1 MRRAAPSLV
10 ATAYLVSILTG
21 CETIETRKPFV
32 DSLPPDIG
40 TIGVSLIEA
49 KPEID
54 IEVPTRSKAEGLG
67 EGASSGGAT
76 GALIGAQVAV
86 QGGAVGILL
95 APYLIGT
102 GLIIGTI
109 AGGVYGLANSEN
121 AETVIKAEAAIHS
134 ATSTVPV
141 QQRLQNKVAY
151 FISSLTKRDVRI
163 IPADES
169 SNIDMQAQ
177 DQTLTIPPVVA
188 NLELSITDIKSEGG
202 FLGNPTSLVLL
213 VETRLIRTNDNE
225 LLFEGDYQFNSLGR
239 KLPEWA
245 SNDAEAV
252 YQAYERAIH
261 TIANEIVHEH
271 FLLYYAP
278 EELIPKEPPP
288 KAQTLGYT
296 SWTNDIGDKNKTEDE
311 KKETDTWKPR
321 WDGSYLVELVEPIQK
336 YFIFTPKVDSLT
348 PVFRWRVFP
357 QPIDKKRDPGD
368 VISRIDN
375 VVYDLE
381 IYNVSEESPREAV
394 HYQHGLTENE
404 YRIPRGLKVCRKYA
418 WSVRARFNLG
428 PYMRSTEWAGSYFY
442 PRTVRNR
449 SIRTSKA
456 SSEKVQI
463 TPTYPIGRFQLFKTP
478 CPPKKPEILQE

>member
-1 MRRAAPSLV
+1 MRRTAPSLV

-21 CETIETRKPFV
+21 CETIEIKKPFV

-40 TIGVSLIEA
+40 TIGVSIIES

-86 QGGAVGILL
+86 QGGPVGILL

-134 ATSTVPV
+134 ATNTVPV
-141 QQRLQNKVAY
+141 QQRLQNKVAD
-151 FISSLTKRDVRI
+151 FISSHSKRDVRI
-163 IPADES
+163 ISADES
-169 SNIDMQAQ
+169 SNIDMQAHNQ
-177 DQTLTIPPVVA
+177 SLPISPIDT
-188 NLELSITDIKSEGG
+188 NLELTITDIKSEGG
-202 FLGNPTSLVLL
+202 FLGNPTSLVLQ
-213 VETRLIRTNDNE
+213 VETRLIRTNDNK
-225 LLFEGDYQFNSLGR
+225 LLFKGDYQFNSLGR

-245 SNDAEAV
+245 SNGAEAV

-278 EELIPKEPPP
+278 DELIPKEPPP

-296 SWTNDIGDKNKTEDE
+296 SWIGENGDDNKPEDE
-311 KKETDTWKPR
+311 KKDSNTWKPG
-321 WDGSYLVELVEPIQK
+321 WDGSYLVELVEPVQK
-336 YFIFTPKVDSLT
+336 YLIFTPKVDSLT
-348 PVFRWRVFP
+348 PVFRWKIFP
-357 QPIDKKRDPGD
+357 RPIDKKRDPSG
-368 VISRIDN
+368 IIGRIET

-381 IYNVSEESPREAV
+381 IYNVEGESPHEVV
-394 HYQHGLTENE
+394 HYQHGLIENE
-404 YRIPRGLKVCRKYA
+404 YRMQTELKVCRKYA
-418 WSVRARFNLG
+418 WSVRSRFNHG
-428 PYMRSTEWAGSYFY
+428 PYMRSTEWAGNYFY

-449 SIRTSKA
+449 SIRTSKP
-456 SSEKVQI
+456 SSAEAQMK
-463 TPTYPIGRFQLFKTP
+463 PTYPIGRFQLFKTP
-478 CPPKKPEILQE
+478 CPPKKPDILQE